1 MKKNNLSVPLLMTA
15 SLASIIAL
23 NMGCGKNSAANPE
36 SPATP
41 DGGSNTVGNANSNAT
56 GAMGSNVV
64 AVESAKPSALV
75 PHTDITNPPAAVT
88 TTPAAPATPEPAPT
102 APAVKSH
109 TKVVEMSTTVPQAP
123 KKFYSQDFVTN
134 RCCASTTSDY
144 YFAVRAGYE
153 HSGYAGDNSDTW
165 YAGIKFYAHPNHL
178 RAKAGK
184 NAWLI
189 PDADAELAHHFL
201 AKPDSTANPGNDEGI
216 RFRASFYWSWVNW
229 TTKTLSRENC
239 ACPFAQPLHFAIG
252 PVFSTGFDKTF
263 DGSGF
268 RFARYGGARLSVNRY
283 AFVQYTFGKTD
294 GFASHN
300 SEFSG
305 ELPFYISH
313 DQQVRYVIRGEWA
326 RGSSGTP
333 DYYQLGAFAEMPL
346 SLVVRP
352 REWHDL
358 IPFAD

>member
-1 MKKNNLSVPLLMTA
+1 MKKTHLSVPLLMTA
-15 SLASIIAL
+15 SLASVIAL
-23 NMGCGKNSAANPE
+23 NLGCGKNNSSRTGNPIVTNPDINPTASAASSNN
-36 SPATP
+36 STTAT
-41 DGGSNTVGNANSNAT
+41 SNA
-56 GAMGSNVV
+56 AE
-64 AVESAKPSALV
+64 AAKPV
-75 PHTDITNPPAAVT
+75 PHTEITNPPAAVT
-88 TTPAAPATPEPAPT
+88 TRPVAPTTPEPAPT
-102 APAVKSH
+102 APAVKSQI
-109 TKVVEMSTTVPQAP
+109 KVVEMPATAPEAP

-134 RCCASTTSDY
+134 RCCASATEDY
-144 YFAVRAGYE
+144 FFTARAGYE
-153 HSGYAGDNSDTW
+153 HSGYGDNSDTW
-165 YAGIKFYAHPNHL
+165 YAGIKFYAHPDQL

-184 NAWLI
+184 NAWLV

-201 AKPDSTANPGNDEGI
+201 AKPDGTANPGSDEGM
-216 RFRASFYWSWVNW
+216 RLRASFYWSWVTW

-239 ACPFAQPLHFAIG
+239 ACPFAQPLHFAFG
-252 PVFSTGFDKTF
+252 PVFTAGFDKTF

-294 GFASHN
+294 GFSSHN

-313 DQQVRYVIRGEWA
+313 DQRVRYVIRGEWA
-326 RGSSGTP
+326 RGNNAAP
-333 DYYQLGAFAEMPL
+333 DYYQIGAFAEMPL

-358 IPFAD
+358 IPLAD